1 MMAAPVVLRNPL
13 MNVPPLPPFGSPAG
27 SHSLAPPTGAIV
39 PKAPAYRIAN
49 ARVPADLAPALA
61 DHAAADRFA
70 ACDLVVDGAQIS
82 LLAPSDAAP
91 ATADLPT
98 IDLRG
103 GIALPRF
110 VDMHTHIDKGHIWPR
125 RANPD
130 GTHSGA
136 RAAVAADREAH
147 WNADDVRTRMDFSLR
162 CAFAHG
168 SGAIRTHLDSLGKQA
183 AISWPVFAEMREQW
197 RDRIALQAVALF
209 PVELAV
215 DDEAA
220 FRAIVETVAR
230 HGGILGGI
238 TFLGEAPG
246 PRLELALDRL
256 FAMAIAHGLD
266 VDLHVDESCSP
277 DARSL
282 ERSAVAALRHRF
294 KGRIVAGHCCS
305 LALAPDED
313 RARII
318 DRVGEAG
325 IAVVSLP
332 MCNMYL
338 QDRSAGRTPRLR
350 GVAPLH
356 ELDAA
361 GVAVMVASDNTR
373 DPFYAYGD
381 LDMLEVFREATRI
394 LHLDHSERPWIRM
407 LGAASAEVM
416 GLAGRGVIAAGQ
428 AADLVL
434 TRARTLPEL
443 VCRPQSDRTVIVS
456 GRAIDTSLPDY
467 RELDPLLEPLR
478 TTSCPP
484 TTSSS

>member
-1 MMAAPVVLRNPL
+1 V
-13 MNVPPLPPFGSPAG
+13 
-27 SHSLAPPTGAIV
+27 
-39 PKAPAYRIAN
+39 
-49 ARVPADLAPALA
+49 
-61 DHAAADRFA
+61 
-70 ACDLVVDGAQIS
+70 
-82 LLAPSDAAP
+82 
-91 ATADLPT
+91 
-98 IDLRG
+98 
-103 GIALPRF
+103 
-110 VDMHTHIDKGHIWPR
+110 HTHIDKGHIWPR
-125 RANPD
+125 RSNPD

-147 WNADDVRTRMDFSLR
+147 WSADDVRTRMDFSLR

-168 SGAIRTHLDSLGKQA
+168 TGAIRTHLDSLGKQA
-183 AISWPVFAEMREQW
+183 AITWPVFAEMREQW
-197 RDRIALQAVALF
+197 KDRIALQGVAIF

-215 DDEAA
+215 DDEPQ
-220 FRAIVETVAR
+220 FRAIAETVAR

-238 TFLGEAPG
+238 TFGGDPPG
-246 PRLELALDRL
+246 PKLELALDRL
-256 FAMAIAHGLD
+256 FAMATAHGLD
-266 VDLHVDESCSP
+266 LDLHVDESCSS

-282 ERSAVAALRHRF
+282 ERIALASLQRRF

-305 LALAPDED
+305 LSIAPDED

-318 DRVGEAG
+318 ERVAEAR

-338 QDRSAGRTPRLR
+338 QDRVAGRTPRLR

-394 LHLDHSERPWIRM
+394 LHFDHSDRPWMRL

-416 GLAGRGVIAAGQ
+416 GLADHGRIAVGQ

-434 TRARTLPEL
+434 TQARTLPEL
-443 VCRPQSDRTVIVS
+443 ICRPQSDRTVVVA
-456 GRAIDTSLPDY
+456 GRAIDTTLPDY
-467 RELDPLLEPLR
+467 RELDHLYADEPKRHAGL
-478 TTSCPP
+478 
-484 TTSSS
+484 

>member
-1 MMAAPVVLRNPL
+1 MT
-13 MNVPPLPPFGSPAG
+13 F
-27 SHSLAPPTGAIV
+27 PTV
-39 PKAPAYRIAN
+39 PKAPAYRIVN
-49 ARVPADLAPALA
+49 ARVPADLAPAV
-61 DHAAADRFA
+61 ADR
-70 ACDLVVDGAQIS
+70 
-82 LLAPSDAAP
+82 AAP
-91 ATADLPT
+91 DRFVDCAIVVEGARISRLDPGGSAAGVRDLPT
-98 IDLRG
+98 VDLRG
-103 GIALPRF
+103 GIVLPRF
-110 VDMHTHIDKGHIWPR
+110 VDVHTHIDKGHIWPR

-147 WNADDVRTRMDFSLR
+147 WSADDVRTRMDFSLR

-168 SGAIRTHLDSLGKQA
+168 TGAIRTHLDSLGKQA

-197 RDRIALQAVALF
+197 KDRIALQAVAIF
-209 PVELAV
+209 PVDLAV
-215 DDEAA
+215 DDEPQ
-220 FRAIVETVAR
+220 FRAIAETVAR

-238 TFLGEAPG
+238 TFLGDPPG
-246 PRLELALDRL
+246 PKLELALDRL
-256 FAMAIAHGLD
+256 FAMASAHGLD
-266 VDLHVDESCSP
+266 LDLHVDESCSS

-282 ERSAVAALRHRF
+282 ERIALASLRHRF

-305 LALAPDED
+305 LSILPDED
-313 RARII
+313 RVHTIG
-318 DRVGEAG
+318 RVAEAG

-338 QDRSAGRTPRLR
+338 QDRVAGCTPRLR

-394 LHLDHSERPWIRM
+394 LHFDHSERPWVRM
-407 LGAASAEVM
+407 LGLAPAEVM
-416 GLAGRGVIAAGQ
+416 GLTHHGRIAAGQ

-434 TRARTLPEL
+434 TQARTLPEL
-443 VCRPQSDRTVIVS
+443 LCRPQSDRIVLVA
-456 GRAIDTSLPDY
+456 GRAIDTTLPDY
-467 RELDPLLEPLR
+467 RELDRLYADEQP
-478 TTSCPP
+478 CPRM
-484 TTSSS
+484 TSSF